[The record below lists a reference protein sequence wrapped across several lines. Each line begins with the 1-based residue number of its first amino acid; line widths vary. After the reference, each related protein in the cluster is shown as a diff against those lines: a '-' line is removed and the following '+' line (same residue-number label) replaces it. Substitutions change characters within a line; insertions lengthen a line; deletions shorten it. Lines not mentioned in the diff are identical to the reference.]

1 MRKLNQS
8 QLESF
13 INQNIMLSGTRER
26 PGLMLTTAN
35 EIVKPFYRRKF
46 ISSRTFLPQ
55 AKRFAANS
63 WKLLEKKIPAPVV
76 KEVIYCPDYP
86 VHMVVYN
93 RIDGRDLRE
102 LCAEQG
108 NDLISLVPAYLA
120 ELHRL
125 GFFFRALHLGNL
137 IYDGERL
144 HMVDISDLQV
154 RNHPL
159 TLSQRARNLAHL
171 FNSRLDK
178 SSFLEYGIARFN
190 SEYEATQNFNS
201 LQRQIFR
208 RRLYWS
214 LFDDM
219 KEYQHV
225 LTE

>member
-35 EIVKPFYRRKF
+35 EMVKPFYRRKF

-125 GFFFRALHLGNL
+125 GIFFRAIHLGNL
-137 IYDGERL
+137 IYDGYLGPPGTESSL
-144 HMVDISDLQV
+144 
-154 RNHPL
+154 NPFP
-159 TLSQRARNLAHL
+159 TSQKPG
-171 FNSRLDK
+171 S
-178 SSFLEYGIARFN
+178 
-190 SEYEATQNFNS
+190 S
-201 LQRQIFR
+201 LQFPFGQIQFPGIR
-208 RRLYWS
+208 HSPIYLRVRSNTEFQFTATSDIQKAS
-214 LFDDM
+214 LLVFIR
-219 KEYQHV
+219 
-225 LTE
+225 